1 MWAIYSADILNLIIN
16 YFLII
21 VDFKKFQE
29 GNKSKL
35 ALARLDDF
43 YKQIVGDNNW
53 GEVKKAAKGK

>member
-1 MWAIYSADILNLIIN
+1 MKKKATMDE
-16 YFLII
+16 I